1 MGTVKYFELYQFP
14 FVLNRFLAVT
24 VELYCRS
31 CLFTLFAEL
40 HQLLQRKHVCDLTEV
55 GVECFS

>member
-31 CLFTLFAEL
+31 CLFTLFKLNSISSCSENMCA
-40 HQLLQRKHVCDLTEV
+40 T
-55 GVECFS
+55 